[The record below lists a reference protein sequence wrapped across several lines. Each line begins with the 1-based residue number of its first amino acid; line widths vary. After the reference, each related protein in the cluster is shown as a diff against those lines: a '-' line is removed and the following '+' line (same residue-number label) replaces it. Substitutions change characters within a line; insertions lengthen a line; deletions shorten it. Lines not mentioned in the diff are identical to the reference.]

1 MYVRTGEYSL
11 EWGEVMTA
19 KTAALVLL
27 SALAASNVSAQS
39 VGSQHW
45 VDDLSGFYRCVQKC
59 GGGRFIHL
67 AQTGWNRDVTN
78 ETGQSSTAWI
88 RGRATFGRLGVRAPS
103 ILPTVSPSNSVAAPF
118 GSLSSP

>member
-1 MYVRTGEYSL
+1 
-11 EWGEVMTA
+11 MTA

-27 SALAASNVSAQS
+27 SALAASNPSAQS

-67 AQTGWNRDVTN
+67 AQTGWNLDVTN

-88 RGRATFGRLGVRAPS
+88 QGPGHIWTSWSEGAVYSADGFTIQFSGGTVWVLIQPAKRFPTLGP
-103 ILPTVSPSNSVAAPF
+103 L
-118 GSLSSP
+118 